1 MNTVRKCWTTHG
13 NMCTKACV
21 QFKSAIWFNR
31 YIESLSSK
39 YVCTFLFLMTNTG
52 IIFRWKETEFCD
64 SAHLFAHR
72 NHVEIVFNTW
82 RIQCTSQKRN
92 SLQWR
97 HNGRDGVSNHR
108 CPNCLLNRLFRQR
121 SKKTPKI
128 RVTGLCEGNSPLT
141 GKFPAQKFGNAECFY
156 LMTSSCIKVSIDWA
170 ISVNELPESANN
182 CQYNQIKP
190 NQTTS
195 WVSNIICGM

>member
-1 MNTVRKCWTTHG
+1 METCAQRHLCNLSQRYDSFYC
-13 NMCTKACV
+13 
-21 QFKSAIWFNR
+21 

-39 YVCTFLFLMTNTG
+39 YVCTFLFLMINTG
-52 IIFRWKETEFCD
+52 IISWWKETEFCD

-72 NHVEIVFNTW
+72 NNVEIVFNTW

-97 HNGRDGVSNHR
+97 HNGRDSVSNHR
-108 CPNCLLNRLFRQR
+108 CPNCLLNRLFRHR

-141 GKFPAQKFGNAECFY
+141 GEFPAQKSSNAEN
-156 LMTSSCIKVSIDWA
+156 VSIWWRHHVLKYPLIGLYLKIKIA
-170 ISVNELPESANN
+170 WISE
-182 CQYNQIKP
+182 
-190 NQTTS
+190 
-195 WVSNIICGM
+195 